1 MLMVTGTCRYTLR
14 GLEALLAPMAPVML
28 PGHLPALRHLQ
39 CASFLLMVSGPGRG
53 LTDLLKV
60 AVRVRQAGGG
70 GQVALLGTP
79 EQAAFLAACGVRLSL
94 VVPLDMPLGRILPT
108 VSRWLTGHHA
118 ASGPKAA
125 RFGGALSVAE
135 HSVLQSTL
143 SGIPVALLGDITGL
157 SVKTL
162 YCHRR
167 SALGKLGV
175 RSIQELLA
183 RPDTGIPSSPSRCA
197 RLLRGSLYSFPV
209 RS

>member
-1 MLMVTGTCRYTLR
+1 MVTGACRYTLL
-14 GLEALLAPMAPVML
+14 GLETLMALLAPVML
-28 PGHLPALRHLQ
+28 PGPLPALRHLQ

-60 AVRVRQAGGG
+60 AERARQVGVA
-70 GQVALLGTP
+70 QLALLGTP

-94 VVPLDMPLGRILPT
+94 VLPLDTPPAQIPPAVR
-108 VSRWLTGHHA
+108 RWLGGRRTE
-118 ASGPKAA
+118 SGPKAA

-135 HSVLQSTL
+135 HNVLQSTL

-183 RPDTGIPSSPSRCA
+183 RPDTGIPSSPDRCA

-209 RS
+209 RN